1 MFPVVIR
8 SINQAFRVL
17 KSFGAGEWE
26 GDYRTATQQA
36 LKEILETRMSNA
48 VDVHLEQMRVQG
60 IPDRRNGSYPRHL
73 LTELGDLELSV
84 PRSRTYSAKAI
95 LKKFAR
101 RVFPVERLIML
112 AFIFGLSTRKVGQ
125 ALWPILGERVSP
137 STVSRIAQQLDSAV
151 VAYHQRKL
159 LDHYQVL
166 ILDGL
171 VIKRRTGVGSQRRT
185 ILVALGIRLDGQ
197 KEIIDFAQVPSE
209 KQVHWEAFLHDLY
222 QRGLRGENLKLII
235 GDGGKGLL
243 AALPFVYG
251 QVPFQRCWAHKA
263 RNVLN
268 YVKRADQKEVK
279 KDLQRISHAR
289 HLRLAQ
295 KAAQRFGERWER
307 LYPKAVQCLK
317 ADLDDL
323 LTFLQVKIPLP
334 HSALRTTN
342 AIERRFREVR
352 RRTRP
357 MGVFSNH
364 TSVERIIFSVFTYE
378 NLKENTYTPFPIL
391 TQKY

>member
-1 MFPVVIR
+1 MFPVVIK
-8 SINQAFRVL
+8 SINQAFKVL

-26 GDYRTATQQA
+26 GDYRPAAQRA

-48 VDVHLEQMRVQG
+48 VDEHIEQMRAQD
-60 IPDRRNGSYPRHL
+60 IADRRNGSFSRHL

-84 PRSRTYSAKAI
+84 PRSRTFSAKAI
-95 LKKFAR
+95 VKKFAR

-125 ALWPILGERVSP
+125 ALLPILGERISP
-137 STVSRIAQQLDSAV
+137 TTVSRVAQQLDSAV
-151 VAYHQRKL
+151 WAYHQRKL
-159 LDHYQVL
+159 FDHYQVL

-171 VIKRRTGVGSQRRT
+171 VIKRKTAIGTQRRT
-185 ILVALGIRLDGQ
+185 ILVALGIRLDGK
-197 KEIIDFAQVPSE
+197 KEIIDFRQVFSE
-209 KQVHWEAFLHDLY
+209 KQVHWEGFLNDLY
-222 QRGLRGENLKLII
+222 VRGLKGENLKLII

-243 AALPFVYG
+243 AALPLVYG
-251 QVPFQRCWAHKA
+251 QVPFQRCWAHKV

-268 YVKRADQKEVK
+268 YVRRVDQKEVK
-279 KDLQRISHAR
+279 KDLHSISHAR
-289 HLRLAQ
+289 NLRLAQ
-295 KAAQRFGERWER
+295 KAAQKFRERWER
-307 LYPKAVQCLK
+307 AYPKAVHCLK
-317 ADLDDL
+317 TDIDDL
-323 LTFLQVKIPLP
+323 LTFLQVKTSLP

-364 TSVERIIFSVFTYE
+364 TSVERIIFSVFSYE
-378 NLKENTYTPFPIL
+378 NLKENTATLFPIL
-391 TQKY
+391 TQNN